1 MLQFNVKPKQ
11 REGFTEGNRRVV
23 KRERLRH
30 RKMKETKKPKRMDL
44 NNLVFISG
52 GLRGGYFMMHFVR
65 CTCCQHVAWEEQLS
79 WRQETRNLVPALLLT
94 SFVTLSKFFNFP

>member
-30 RKMKETKKPKRMDL
+30 RKMNETKKPKRMDL
-44 NNLVFISG
+44 NNLEIG
-52 GLRGGYFMMHFVR
+52 RA
-65 CTCCQHVAWEEQLS
+65 HV
-79 WRQETRNLVPALLLT
+79 
-94 SFVTLSKFFNFP
+94 

>member
-1 MLQFNVKPKQ
+1 
-11 REGFTEGNRRVV
+11 
-23 KRERLRH
+23 
-30 RKMKETKKPKRMDL
+30 MDL

-65 CTCCQHVAWEEQLS
+65 GTCCQRVAWEEQLS

-94 SFVTLSKFFNFP
+94 S

>member
-1 MLQFNVKPKQ
+1 
-11 REGFTEGNRRVV
+11 
-23 KRERLRH
+23 
-30 RKMKETKKPKRMDL
+30 MDL

-94 SFVTLSKFFNFP
+94 S